1 MKACK
6 SMRVRQLTE
15 FDDLRT
21 ILYVSPM
28 DAQYLLNF
36 VCNIFIY

>member
-1 MKACK
+1 MKLDMKACK

-21 ILYVSPM
+21 ILYVSSNGR
-28 DAQYLLNF
+28 AVF
-36 VCNIFIY
+36 VKFCL